1 MPSPNGQRNPIT
13 TFRSSVHLCYATMV
27 GAGGT
32 GNLVLTADAATNGGG
47 EIVSA
52 TRSGAGT
59 YAIVFRHT
67 WPQLLGAPDFSFV
80 DTAGQNGQSGQC
92 TAIDVTAGTAT
103 FVFSV
108 NGTPTDVTTTT
119 TIYANWAVRTSS
131 KN

>member
-1 MPSPNGQRNPIT
+1 MASPNGQRNPLT
-13 TFRSSVHLCYATMV
+13 TFRSSAHICYATMV
-27 GAGGT
+27 GGGAAAD
-32 GNLVLTADAATNGGG
+32 LSVAADAATNGGG

-52 TRSGAGT
+52 TRTGAGT
-59 YAIVFRHT
+59 YNIVFRHL
-67 WPQLLGAPDFSFV
+67 WPQLLQAPDFSFV
-80 DTAGQNGQSGQC
+80 DTGGTNGRSGQC